1 MFNKYRTLL
10 LSIFVISMIMH
21 FQIKMARYGIMAIGM
36 STIEQLETKV
46 LHATTYC
53 TAVSTSI
60 RIAKKHN
67 WDEKKQT
74 NSTTVTFQQ
83 PHKEMSRNSCFK
95 GSYWIWAC

>member
-53 TAVSTSI
+53 TAVSIFT
-60 RIAKKHN
+60 RITKNITELK
-67 WDEKKQT
+67 
-74 NSTTVTFQQ
+74 
-83 PHKEMSRNSCFK
+83 
-95 GSYWIWAC
+95 